1 MTARPVTAED
11 ALYSLQ
17 YAGTSPMYSSF
28 YANVDWEGSS
38 VVDERTFT
46 LQLLSPQATFWDE
59 VVSAVTFVFPAGSA
73 GDDFSGDIGSGPFK
87 LVSFSPDTGAVL
99 EKNADYWGGAP
110 AIDTVEIVPITDP
123 ETRYTALTSGEV
135 DFAHQIS
142 TTNAATLEGQSGFN
156 VLNGGIENSS
166 SFRFCLNASAA
177 PFDDPEVREAL
188 KLIVDRQTMND
199 TIFRSAGVVGN
210 DVLGQGMPATMIP
223 SSSVLTTST
232 PPRRCSKKRA

>member
-1 MTARPVTAED
+1 M
-11 ALYSLQ
+11 
-17 YAGTSPMYSSF
+17 
-28 YANVDWEGSS
+28 
-38 VVDERTFT
+38 DERTFT

-99 EKNADYWGGAP
+99 EKNADYWGALRP
-110 AIDTVEIVPITDP
+110 STRLRSSPSPIP
-123 ETRYTALTSGEV
+123 RRGTRRSRAARSTSP
-135 DFAHQIS
+135 HQIS

-188 KLIVDRQTMND
+188 KLIVDRQTME
-199 TIFRSAGVVGN
+199 RHHLPLCGCGW
-210 DVLGQGMPATMIP
+210 Q
-223 SSSVLTTST
+223 
-232 PPRRCSKKRA
+232 